1 MGRQALKGRP
11 VTIPKETLIFAT
23 NTLLTALIIG
33 GASTIARKNPV
44 LAGFIT
50 ALPLSSLM
58 ALSLAYAQSGDGTNT
73 ARYAMSIMTALPAS
87 MLFFVPFLF
96 YDRLRG
102 SFWLYL
108 LAGVCLLGVG
118 SLAHRAVMTRF
129 FAG

>member
-1 MGRQALKGRP
+1 M
-11 VTIPKETLIFAT
+11 TIPKETLIFAT
-23 NTLLTALIIG
+23 NTLLTAVIIG
-33 GASTIARKNPV
+33 AASTIARKNPV

-50 ALPLSSLM
+50 ALPLSSLL
-58 ALSLAYAQSGDGTNT
+58 ALSLAYAQSGDGTAT
-73 ARYAMSIMTALPAS
+73 AKYAMSILVALPAS

-118 SLAHRAVMTRF
+118 SLAHRALMTRF